1 MNKSSSDDF
10 DAVCKAE
17 SGDVAFDPPVVAASD
32 SPSITLPDGS
42 VQHSCA
48 GQCHSQHQS
57 GQCWCDEGCVH
68 HGDCCSD
75 VTESCFASPDVWTVE
90 ETHDFVESADS
101 YDSSNFE
108 PEATSF
114 VAAGSY
120 EAAGS
125 FETVVSGSGSGSGS
139 GDAWEA
145 AGSYLLLD
153 AKMESSVQEVAK
165 KSRTSALVPAIGAA
179 MAVVGALALI
189 VYKRSTAA
197 ASTPLR
203 PNAQQT
209 HV

>member
-1 MNKSSSDDF
+1 M
-10 DAVCKAE
+10 
-17 SGDVAFDPPVVAASD
+17 
-32 SPSITLPDGS
+32 
-42 VQHSCA
+42 
-48 GQCHSQHQS
+48 
-57 GQCWCDEGCVH
+57 
-68 HGDCCSD
+68 
-75 VTESCFASPDVWTVE
+75 WTVE
-90 ETHDFVESADS
+90 ETHDFVESVES

-108 PEATSF
+108 PAASF
-114 VAAGSY
+114 SSFETAGSY

-125 FETVVSGSGSGSGS
+125 FVAVGSGSGSGSGS

-153 AKMESSVQEVAK
+153 AQMESSVQEGTK
-165 KSRTSALVPAIGAA
+165 KSSTSALVPAIGAA
-179 MAVVGALALI
+179 MAVMGALALI